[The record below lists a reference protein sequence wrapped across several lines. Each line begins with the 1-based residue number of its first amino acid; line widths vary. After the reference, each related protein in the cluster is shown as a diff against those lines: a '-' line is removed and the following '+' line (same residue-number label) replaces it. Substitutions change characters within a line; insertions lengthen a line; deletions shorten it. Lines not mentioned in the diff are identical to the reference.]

1 MSLRILFVSTGL
13 SIGGAERTL
22 QRLVIELSRRG
33 HQLCV
38 CSLGGDDVIGDELA
52 QQSIEVRTIGFR
64 KHPSDL
70 LKLGDLRR
78 IVKSHQ
84 PDIVQ
89 TWMYHADLA
98 GGGDDTM
105 FKIIGMVTGEKHH

>member
-1 MSLRILFVSTGL
+1 MSLRILFFSTGL

-22 QRLVIELSRRG
+22 QRLVIELARRG

-38 CSLGGDDVIGDELA
+38 CSLGGDDVIGEELA

-98 GGGDDTM
+98 GGLMARWSSDAPVVWID
-105 FKIIGMVTGEKHH
+105 